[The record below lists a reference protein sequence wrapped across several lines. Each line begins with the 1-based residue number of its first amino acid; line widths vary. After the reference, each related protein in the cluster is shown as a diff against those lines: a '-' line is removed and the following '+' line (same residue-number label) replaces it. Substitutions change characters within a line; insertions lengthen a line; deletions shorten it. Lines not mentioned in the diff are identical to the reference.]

1 METLKISSNQ
11 AGGFMMKGKLRGFL
25 GTAVLLAFAGCAGGP
40 QSGRPG
46 DPIPDSKGNLI
57 VQNQSGVELAFYV
70 DKAYKKTAK
79 SGARLTINV
88 DYAEAAGTIVELE
101 CFYLEKIGDVSAYPN
116 DQSAKYYSFAKV
128 VRPLGSPE
136 PVVPINIPAL
146 SSEDLSTGVGLNSVL
161 VKFSYNDYP
170 RVDSAV
176 SVFTGSIINQNP
188 IVRLQNGDTMFVPM
202 KVGLNQINVE
212 YVVSGKN
219 TQRKAYPQ
227 NDNQRNDNRF
237 LVYVPSDVTEG
248 EHVVPRIDDIFN
260 VNLVTS
266 SPAARGTL
274 RVRNDSSKV
283 VNIRYASGAMS
294 ERPINGADSVVM
306 KNRRRD
312 FPINNGDYILRAVDA
327 VGGGYTE
334 IAEIEDLKI
343 EPGMIYYW
351 FIKDQSNT
359 LDARVNTAV
368 SQQIKNWFQTWM
380 IESAAGTKISLR
392 IASTAKEV
400 QNSRRELGVT
410 GRDGYLKLPDV
421 DIENLIRGLTTDN
434 AKRVILT
441 LTAEK
446 EGCESV
452 SQSISAF
459 GLLSAGTEFRP
470 ERFELT
476 KIETPETA
484 MKDGDFVIGDPKI
497 Q

>member
-1 METLKISSNQ
+1 
-11 AGGFMMKGKLRGFL
+11 MMKGKLKVLL
-25 GTAVLLAFAGCAGGP
+25 GAAILLAFAGCAGGP
-40 QSGRPG
+40 ESRTS
-46 DPIPDSKGNLI
+46 DSKGNLI

-79 SGARLTINV
+79 SGDRLTINV

-101 CFYLEKIGDVSAYPN
+101 CFYREKIGDVSAYPN
-116 DQSAKYYSFAKV
+116 DQSAKYYSFGKV

-146 SSEDLSTGVGLNSVL
+146 SSEDLNTGAGLNSVL

-176 SVFTGSIINQNP
+176 SVFTGSTISQNP

-219 TQRKAYPQ
+219 IQRKAYPQ
-227 NDNQRNDNRF
+227 NENQRNDERF
-237 LVYVPSDVTEG
+237 LVYVPADITEG
-248 EHVVPRIDDIFN
+248 EHMVPLISDIFN
-260 VNLVTS
+260 VSYVTS
-266 SPAARGTL
+266 NPAARGTL

-283 VNIRYASGAMS
+283 VNIRYAGGTMS
-294 ERPINGADSVVM
+294 ERPISGADSVVM
-306 KNRRRD
+306 RNRRRD

-327 VGGGYTE
+327 TGGGYTE
-334 IAEIEDLKI
+334 IALIEDLII

-351 FIKDQSNT
+351 FIKDQNST
-359 LDARVNTAV
+359 LDTMVNTAV
-368 SQQIKNWFQTWM
+368 SQRIKNWFQTWT
-380 IESAAGTKISLR
+380 IESIAGTKINLR

-400 QNSRRELGVT
+400 QNSRRDLGLT

-421 DIENLIRGLTTDN
+421 DIENLIHGLTTDN

-446 EGCESV
+446 EGYEPV

-459 GLLSAGTEFRP
+459 GLLSAGTEFKP
-470 ERFELT
+470 ERFEMT
-476 KIETPETA
+476 KIETSMENA
-484 MKDGDFVIGDPKI
+484 EFVIGDPKI
-497 Q
+497 L